1 MQVSTRKNIRR
12 LIWLMVAAIICGAVF
27 LFLPALG
34 LGHDGPPQKDMKIDQ
49 ATRLEVIE
57 AVIAN
62 VNQHYVFPE
71 KAAAME
77 KRLRLELKNGTYDN
91 VTSANELAE
100 KLSESLQ
107 AQTQDKH
114 LEIRYFEETL
124 AVQKPGQELESE
136 KLREQ
141 SENIRLNYGFHNV
154 DRLPF
159 NIGYID
165 LHAFADSPHAFERMA
180 AAMNLLGDTRAMII
194 DLRKNGG
201 GSPDTVAQYASY
213 FHDKRTHLNDIYMR
227 EENKTTEMWTTE
239 TLAGKKYGEKRKL
252 YLLTSADSFSA
263 AEDFAYAM
271 KNNKRATI
279 IGEVTGGGAHPGD
292 RYRLS
297 AHFMMN
303 VPGGRTISPITHT
316 DWETIGV
323 QPDIKVS
330 ADDALDQAQL
340 IILKD
345 FLKTEKDPEWR
356 AHLEESIAELD

>member
-1 MQVSTRKNIRR
+1 MQASTRKNIRR
-12 LIWLMVAAIICGAVF
+12 IIWLMVIAVIGGAVF
-27 LFLPALG
+27 ILLPF

-49 ATRLEVIE
+49 ATRVEVIE

-62 VNQHYVFPE
+62 LNQHYVFPE

-77 KRLRLELKNGTYDN
+77 KRLRRELKNGDYDN

-100 KLSESLQ
+100 KLGESLQ
-107 AQTQDKH
+107 AQTLDKH
-114 LEIRYFEETL
+114 LEIRYFEEPIPE
-124 AVQKPGQELESE
+124 QKPGEEVTSE
-136 KLREQ
+136 KLRQQ

-165 LHAFADSPHAFERMA
+165 LHAFADSPHVAERMA

-201 GSPDTVAQYASY
+201 GSPDTVGLYASY

-239 TLAGKKYGEKRKL
+239 NVAGRKYGEKRKL
-252 YLLTSADSFSA
+252 YLLTSADTFSA

-292 RYRLS
+292 IHRLS

-303 VPGGRTISPITHT
+303 VPAGRTISPVTHT
-316 DWETIGV
+316 DWEVVGV

-356 AHLEESIAELD
+356 ARLEESIADLD

>member
-1 MQVSTRKNIRR
+1 MQAGTRKNVRR
-12 LIWLMVAAIICGAVF
+12 IVWLMVIAVIGGAVF
-27 LFLPALG
+27 MFLPF
-34 LGHDGPPQKDMKIDQ
+34 LGHDGPPQKDMKIGQD
-49 ATRLEVIE
+49 TRVEVIE

-62 VNQHYVFPE
+62 LNQHYVFPE
-71 KAAAME
+71 KAVAME
-77 KRLRLELKNGTYDN
+77 KRLRRELKNGDYDD

-100 KLSESLQ
+100 KIGESLQ
-107 AQTQDKH
+107 AETRDKH
-114 LEIRYFEETL
+114 LEIRYFEEPIP
-124 AVQKPGQELESE
+124 VSNPDEEVKSE
-136 KLREQ
+136 KLRQ
-141 SENIRLNYGFHNV
+141 QKENIRLNYCFHNV
-154 DRLPF
+154 DRVPF

-165 LHAFADSPHAFERMA
+165 LHGFADAPPQVAERMA
-180 AAMNLLGDTRAMII
+180 AAMNLLSDTRAMII

-201 GSPDTVAQYASY
+201 GSPDTVGLYASY

-239 TLAGKKYGEKRKL
+239 NLAGKKYGEKRKL
-252 YLLTSADSFSA
+252 YLLTSADTFSA

-279 IGEVTGGGAHPGD
+279 VGEVTGGGAHPGD
-292 RYRLS
+292 IHRLS

-303 VPGGRTISPITHT
+303 VPAGRTISPITHT
-316 DWETIGV
+316 DWEVVGV

-345 FLKTEKDPEWR
+345 FLKSEKDPEWR
-356 AHLEESIAELD
+356 ARLEESIADLD

>member
-1 MQVSTRKNIRR
+1 MQASTRKNVRR
-12 LIWLMVAAIICGAVF
+12 LIWLMVIAVIGGAIF
-27 LFLPALG
+27 MLLPF

-49 ATRLEVIE
+49 ATRVEVIE

-62 VNQHYVFPE
+62 LNQHYVFPE

-77 KRLRLELKNGTYDN
+77 KRLRRELKNGDYDN
-91 VTSANELAE
+91 VTSANDLAD
-100 KLSESLQ
+100 KLGESLQ
-107 AQTQDKH
+107 AETLDKH
-114 LEIRYFEETL
+114 LEIRYFEEPIP
-124 AVQKPGQELESE
+124 ASNPDEEVKSE
-136 KLREQ
+136 KLRQQ

-165 LHAFADSPHAFERMA
+165 LHAFADSPHAGERMA
-180 AAMNLLGDTRAMII
+180 AAMNLLSDTRAMII

-201 GSPDTVAQYASY
+201 GSPDTVALYASY

-239 TLAGKKYGEKRKL
+239 TVAGKKYGDQRKL
-252 YLLTSADSFSA
+252 YLLTGTDTFSA

-279 IGEVTGGGAHPGD
+279 VGEVTGGGAHPGD
-292 RYRLS
+292 IHRLS

-303 VPGGRTISPITHT
+303 VPGGRTISPVTHT
-316 DWETIGV
+316 DWEVVGV

-345 FLKTEKDPEWR
+345 FLKTEKDPEWKAR
-356 AHLEESIAELD
+356 LEESIAELD